1 MNMEQMQNNE
11 RDAAILRYTG
21 ISAELLSAEDAE
33 KIDKLESER
42 NEIELDLGMTSEE
55 IILEAKKLLIK

>member
-1 MNMEQMQNNE
+1 MEQMQNNE